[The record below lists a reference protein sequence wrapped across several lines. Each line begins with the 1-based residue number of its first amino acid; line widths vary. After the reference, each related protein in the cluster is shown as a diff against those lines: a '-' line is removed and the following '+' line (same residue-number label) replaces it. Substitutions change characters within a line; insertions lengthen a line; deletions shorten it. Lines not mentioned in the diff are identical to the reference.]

1 MKEEKVQ
8 SEQLILPHLVLHLKR
23 FTLIDKFTCFK
34 DSYDVKSPLKVKVVY
49 TKKTCHLKFCQIS

>member
-1 MKEEKVQ
+1 MQ

-34 DSYDVKSPLKVKVVY
+34 DSHDVKSPLKDKVFY